1 MSYGTED
8 TGETKAAEERP
19 SFVPAKVPAKAGPP
33 RNGKGVAHLEF
44 LLDIPLEL
52 RVEVGRTI
60 MTMGDLAKAQAGTVI
75 ELNRPSGESLDIL
88 ANGKL
93 VARGEA
99 VLVGDRYGV
108 RILEVI
114 GVGTDSGEVA

>member
-8 TGETKAAEERP
+8 TGEKNAVEERP
-19 SFVPAKVPAKAGPP
+19 SFVPAKSQAKAGPP
-33 RNGKGVAHLEF
+33 RNGKGVSQLEF

-114 GVGTDSGEVA
+114 GMGTDSGEVA